1 MGGLPCLVKK
11 SLSASS
17 MHACIVVSSSAARI
31 RNCFRAATG
40 TQNGK
45 GVLPSRSG
53 RSASGVF
60 PAFAAV
66 LDGASRTAAARLPLL
81 LLMRQP
87 FSFLYVSQVS
97 GKYYH

>member
-45 GVLPSRSG
+45 GVLPSLSG
-53 RSASGVF
+53 RSASGGF
-60 PAFAAV
+60 PAFAA
-66 LDGASRTAAARLPLL
+66 GFGGGSPPAAGRGPPLFFL
-81 LLMRQP
+81 SPTL
-87 FSFLYVSQVS
+87 SFLFLNPVSPENL
-97 GKYYH
+97 H